1 MPLVKSNNSQLLEDC
16 CHIGFLLQPN
26 FTMLALSSAI
36 EPIRMANQLSGKKL
50 YHWTI
55 LSEDGGVVTSS
66 DGLRIEVDASI
77 SDYVDFD
84 TAIVCGGVDI
94 KSTVTRKTLSWL
106 THLSRCNLVLGGI
119 CTGSYL
125 LAKAGLLDGYKCTI
139 HWELL
144 ASFQEEFPFVKHTNQ
159 LFIHDRDRMTCSGGT
174 APIDMML
181 QMIAK
186 EYGRELTAAIS
197 DMLTHEHIRDEKDQQ
212 RIPLQHIVGA
222 TQSKLQEVVALMEA
236 NIEEILCLDE
246 LANFVDLSR
255 RQLERLFQKYLN
267 CSPHR
272 YYLQLRLGK
281 ARQLLKQTN
290 MSIIEIA
297 IACGFVSTP
306 HFSKCYRNSFNI
318 PPRDER
324 NVLVTNKLIPGCTES
339 SMGSIK
345 IHHTPLFANKVQ
357 QNSVYD

>member
-1 MPLVKSNNSQLLEDC
+1 MPLVKPNNSQSLIEC

-26 FTMLALSSAI
+26 FTMLALSAAI
-36 EPIRMANQLSGKKL
+36 EPIRMANQLSGKEL
-50 YHWTI
+50 YRWTI

-66 DGLRIEVDASI
+66 DGLRVEVDAGI
-77 SDYVDFD
+77 SNYVEFD

-94 KSTVTRKTLSWL
+94 KGTVTRKTLSWL
-106 THLSRCNLVLGGI
+106 THLSRCNIVLGGI

-125 LAKAGLLDGYKCTI
+125 LAKAGLLNGYQCTI

-144 ASFQEEFPFVKHTNQ
+144 ASCQEEFPLVKNSNQ

-181 QMIAK
+181 QMISK
-186 EYGRELTAAIS
+186 EYGKELTTAIS
-197 DMLTHEHIRDEKDQQ
+197 DMFTHEHIRDECDQQ
-212 RIPLQHIVGA
+212 RIPLQHIVGVA
-222 TQSKLQEVVALMEA
+222 QSKLQSVVALMEA
-236 NIEEILCLDE
+236 NIEEVLFLDE
-246 LANFVDLSR
+246 LASYVDLSR
-255 RQLERLFQKYLN
+255 RQLERLFQKYLD

-324 NVLVTNKLIPGCTES
+324 KVITKNKQFSDSNES
-339 SMGSIK
+339 SLGSVK
-345 IHHTPLFANKVQ
+345 IHH
-357 QNSVYD
+357 

>member
-1 MPLVKSNNSQLLEDC
+1 
-16 CHIGFLLQPN
+16 
-26 FTMLALSSAI
+26 
-36 EPIRMANQLSGKKL
+36 
-50 YHWTI
+50 
-55 LSEDGGVVTSS
+55 
-66 DGLRIEVDASI
+66 
-77 SDYVDFD
+77 
-84 TAIVCGGVDI
+84 
-94 KSTVTRKTLSWL
+94 
-106 THLSRCNLVLGGI
+106 VLGGI

-125 LAKAGLLDGYKCTI
+125 LAKAGLLNGYQNTI

-144 ASFQEEFPFVKHTNQ
+144 ASCLEEFPLVKSCNK
-159 LFIHDRDRMTCSGGT
+159 LFTFDRNRMSCSGGT

-181 QMIAK
+181 QLISK
-186 EYGRELTAAIS
+186 EYGKKLTTAIS
-197 DMLTHEHIRDEKDQQ
+197 DMFSHEHIRDENDQQ

-222 TQSKLQEVVALMEA
+222 TQSKLQDVVTLMEA

-246 LANFVDLSR
+246 LAIFVDLSR

-306 HFSKCYRNSFNI
+306 HFSKCYRNSFSI

-324 NVLVTNKLIPGCTES
+324 NVLAINKQFAASKES
-339 SMGSIK
+339 SLGSVK
-345 IHHTPLFANKVQ
+345 IQHH
-357 QNSVYD
+357 